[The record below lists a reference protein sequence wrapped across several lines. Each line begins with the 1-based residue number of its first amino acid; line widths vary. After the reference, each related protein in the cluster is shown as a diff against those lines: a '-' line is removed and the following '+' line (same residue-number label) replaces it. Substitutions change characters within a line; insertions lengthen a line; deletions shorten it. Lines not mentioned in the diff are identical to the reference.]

1 MDWPDSLGDAFP
13 SQRVDEPKSL
23 RDDIVDE
30 LSDHLATA
38 MERELRTTEDE
49 NVARRNVL
57 ARFGDP
63 AKLARQLWWAAMKE
77 IVMRDRIV
85 LAVFSVLA
93 LACLATAAFAMLM
106 VREGREVNA
115 AILAKLETVVQA
127 EEKRALPAD
136 WAKLRFRVTDQRE
149 GKPVKGLKITVNG
162 ETSNEE
168 KKENVHGFTD
178 EQGNVVFGPYPPG
191 YYKYSIATE
200 WFRRA
205 EIFVLYPGRER
216 DISLVT
222 PVVEDDARLSISV
235 DWPADLKDK
244 GLLGIFEISRTQ
256 GVITVKGEDWPLCY
270 SQKFIVTSDGKIMRG
285 KSASHMK
292 NLEAIVV
299 EEKVDVPILEHIA
312 LPAGSYEIS
321 LITVALTEG
330 LSDRPGFMS
339 WAQYPWGTGRN
350 LGLGELSRDATTRPE
365 VQADREN
372 HCNIELREKNL
383 ERIRKW
389 VVELEKRREES
400 SQSL

>member
-1 MDWPDSLGDAFP
+1 MDWPDSIGDAFP

-23 RDDIVDE
+23 REDIVDE

-38 MERELRTTEDE
+38 MQRELRTTEDE

-149 GKPVKGLKITVNG
+149 GKPVKGLKITVTG
-162 ETSNEE
+162 ETYNVGKQ
-168 KKENVHGFTD
+168 KKFYTHTD
-178 EQGNVVFGPYPPG
+178 KQGNAVFGPYRPG
-191 YYKYSIATE
+191 SYKYNISTE
-200 WFRRA
+200 RFRRTDT
-205 EIFVLYPGRER
+205 FVLYPGRER
-216 DISLVT
+216 EISIVT
-222 PVVEDDARLSISV
+222 PVEDDGKLSVSV

-244 GLLGIFEISRTQ
+244 GLVGFFTASRTDK
-256 GVITVKGEDWPLCY
+256 ITVKRKTWSAPSKTLV
-270 SQKFIVTSDGKIMRG
+270 VTSDGR
-285 KSASHMK
+285 
-292 NLEAIVV
+292 
-299 EEKVDVPILEHIA
+299 ILEDKTKLYLKGAWDMKDVQLAEHIV
-312 LPAGSYEIS
+312 LPAASYRVDGLKIS
-321 LITVALTEG
+321 ITEDH
-330 LSDRPGFMS
+330 SDRPGFMS
-339 WAQYPWGTGRN
+339 LTGYPWGTG
-350 LGLGELSRDATTRPE
+350 SRSFNYPKRVLPSAMPYDVE
-365 VQADREN
+365 ADREN
-372 HCNIELREKNL
+372 HWRIELPEKTL
-383 ERIRKW
+383 ELIRKW
-389 VVELEKRREES
+389 VADVEHHREVRK
-400 SQSL
+400 QS